1 MLLVKHSTKAE
12 LNVESR
18 FELELYSN
26 RAFTQTFA
34 ENVAL
39 QLQKKSIILQISKVV
54 FEAFW

>member
-26 RAFTQTFA
+26 RAFTQTFGQ
-34 ENVAL
+34 NVAVML
-39 QLQKKSIILQISKVV
+39 
-54 FEAFW
+54 